1 MEEHEHNLQIACVRW
16 FRLQYPKHLIY
27 AIPNGGRRNVAVAAK
42 LKAEGVLPGVPDL
55 HIPVAKGGFH
65 GLYVEMK
72 AGKNKP
78 TDTQRSVMRKLRDE
92 GYRCEVCYSFDD
104 FVKTIDDYIHG
115 L

>member
-65 GLYVEMK
+65 GLYGNCGTK
-72 AGKNKP
+72 
-78 TDTQRSVMRKLRDE
+78 DTVARSVIH
-92 GYRCEVCYSFDD
+92 S
-104 FVKTIDDYIHG
+104 TIS
-115 L
+115 